1 MATTAKIGI
10 LLLVLLL
17 IWIVVYYQMVAPAM
31 VEPKTPSGLTLTTG
45 DTVGI
50 APDETSGGVSGG
62 AGGEGESQEAEKSAV
77 DGAGQVSDNNNTLDN
92 INEPNRESHDDA
104 VDHVQDQEEA
114 GGSDLPVE
122 PVVIPAPPPTTPY
135 TVKHGDTM
143 QTIAKEWFG
152 SYDKWVI
159 ISQENPLAD
168 PQKLK
173 VGQVLR
179 LPAKDTRLESIPSD
193 LYQELTKEIEYTVS
207 SGDTLSGIARQ
218 FYGKADLY
226 PVIMKANRDRIRDAD
241 SLVVGMKLRIPKY
254 QQPAD

>member
-1 MATTAKIGI
+1 MATTAKFGVILLT
-10 LLLVLLL
+10 LLLV
-17 IWIVVYYQMVAPAM
+17 WIVVYYQLVAPAM
-31 VEPKTPSGLTLTTG
+31 EEPQPPSGLTLTSG
-45 DTVGI
+45 DTIGI
-50 APDETSGGVSGG
+50 SPDETSGNSSITSS
-62 AGGEGESQEAEKSAV
+62 SQEKQSQQVNDNKDTSSDQGKSNPNS
-77 DGAGQVSDNNNTLDN
+77 GINNNLNTAPQQSEAEEESASSN
-92 INEPNRESHDDA
+92 KPIN
-104 VDHVQDQEEA
+104 
-114 GGSDLPVE
+114 LP
-122 PVVIPAPPPTTPY
+122 PPPPTTPY

-152 SYDKWVI
+152 SYDKWVL

-179 LPAKDTRLESIPSD
+179 LPKKNTRLESIPTD
-193 LYQELTKEIEYTVS
+193 LYKELTKEIEYTVS

-218 FYGKADLY
+218 FYGKAYLY
-226 PVIMKANRDRIRDAD
+226 TVILKANQDRIRDAD